1 MSKKTCESVP
11 ICKNRPM
18 RLLLIIILMSRL
30 SYAAELRFAMSKKE
44 MQSSSQ
50 LIISDQFKSIFQE
63 IIPDVELSVESKTG
77 NVIFSGS
84 ESDLKTAE
92 YVYLTWIREIEK
104 VQLKFSHFEGT
115 PDNRLAKGSFI
126 HDLKANESNSF
137 QFSNKIIKGVGNN
150 INGFSFEIT
159 PVKDLF
165 EDEWE
170 LHLKLSYK
178 NEDMKVGD
186 KGSKYLDLKT
196 SLTVVPGRE
205 YIIKI
210 TDESDLGWHKNSFI
224 TFEINPDPIS
234 KSFKYSVPRELSLK
248 DGQILRV
255 ENVSNG
261 IKRIIGNEP
270 QKYLEGLGVNFDKNS
285 RAHFLAGK
293 NTLILQNSRE
303 NIQRFE
309 QTLRLKNRAKQSNLK
324 STISLYESNLII
336 KDPDKLEGHSIKKIS
351 SFTTACSRKNDFLLS
366 KSFKGE
372 YESTLYTSIKMPQ
385 VDNEYSF
392 HVILKSAG
400 PKSKAQN
407 FRFEGNF
414 VGRKKYRIHL
424 DDYHYMEIQVE
435 K

>member
-1 MSKKTCESVP
+1 
-11 ICKNRPM
+11 M
-18 RLLLIIILMSRL
+18 RLLLIIIIMSRL
-30 SYAAELRFAMSKKE
+30 SYAAELRFAMSEKE
-44 MQSSSQ
+44 RQSSSQ
-50 LIISDQFKSIFQE
+50 LINSDQFKSLFQK
-63 IIPDVELSVESKTG
+63 IIPDIELNVESKTG
-77 NVIFSGS
+77 NVVFTGS
-84 ESDLKTAE
+84 ENNLKAAE
-92 YVYLTWIREIEK
+92 YVYLAWIREIEK
-104 VQLKFSHFEGT
+104 VQLKFSHFEGS
-115 PDNRLAKGSFI
+115 PENRILKGSFT

-150 INGFSFEIT
+150 INGFSFEVT
-159 PVKDLF
+159 PVKDIF

-196 SLTVVPGRE
+196 SLTVIPGRE
-205 YIIKI
+205 YTIKI
-210 TDESDLGWHKNSFI
+210 TDESDLGWHKNSYI
-224 TFEINPDPIS
+224 TFEIDPEPIS
-234 KSFKYSVPRELSLK
+234 KSFKNSVPRELSLE

-255 ENVSNG
+255 ENVSSG

-270 QKYLEGLGVNFDKNS
+270 QKYLEGLGVNFDANS
-285 RAHFLAGK
+285 RAHFLTGK

-309 QTLRLKNRAKQSNLK
+309 QTLRIDRRPKQSNLI

-336 KDPDKLEGHSIKKIS
+336 KDPDKLEGHRIKKIS
-351 SFTTACSRKNDFLLS
+351 SFTTACSRKNNFLLS

-372 YESTLYTSIKMPQ
+372 YESTLYSSIKMPE

-392 HVILKSAG
+392 HVILKTAG

-407 FRFEGNF
+407 YRFEGNF
-414 VGRKKYRIHL
+414 VGRKRYRIHL
-424 DDYHYMEIQVE
+424 DDYHFMEIQVE